1 MVNYDDLS
9 VRPIINACGTVT
21 RLGGAPLRQEALAA
35 YEQASLEAVPI
46 EELQTAVSQQLAS
59 WIGCEAGIVTSG
71 AAAALTLGA
80 AAILWDVSKWNVC
93 LTLKKCPATLSSH
106 GIIEADTTMP
116 SGPAAHL
123 KEVGLNEVVSGAGV
137 RRTSKEY
144 EAAIDDN
151 CGILYVYTGHSAPAL
166 DEIVAPGKRYNLP
179 ILVDA
184 AGELPPQTSR
194 NSSKRCQSN
203 CF

>member
-80 AAILWDVSKWNVC
+80 AAILAGSDPAKMEC
-93 LTLKKCPATLSSH
+93 LPCLLY
-106 GIIEADTTMP
+106 
-116 SGPAAHL
+116 
-123 KEVGLNEVVSGAGV
+123 
-137 RRTSKEY
+137 TS
-144 EAAIDDN
+144 
-151 CGILYVYTGHSAPAL
+151 
-166 DEIVAPGKRYNLP
+166 
-179 ILVDA
+179 DA
-184 AGELPPQTSR
+184 ADE
-194 NSSKRCQSN
+194 
-203 CF
+203 